1 MKKKFFSIAI
11 AAFCFIT
18 FTNQASA
25 QRGSS
30 YENGL
35 GLWIDAGNGG
45 TYVGPHLK
53 HYFNSND
60 AGQVNLLFGNHTTVI
75 GVEYTYNKDIDGAP
89 GLKWNI
95 GVGPQVSF
103 FSQEGYSQTN
113 FAIRPIAGLEYKVS
127 GAPIAINFDW
137 RPNWRLTHGNDFE
150 AGRFGIGFKY
160 AF

>member
-1 MKKKFFSIAI
+1 MRKKLLSFALIALASIGV
-11 AAFCFIT
+11 C
-18 FTNQASA
+18 NYASA

-53 HYFNSND
+53 HYFNEND
-60 AGQVNLLFGNHTTVI
+60 AGQINLLFGHSSTIV
-75 GVEYTYNKDIDGAP
+75 GFEYTYNKPIEGTS

-95 GVGPQVSF
+95 GVGPQLQF
-103 FSQEGYSQTN
+103 ADHFTGI
-113 FAIRPIAGLEYKVS
+113 AIRPIAGLEYKVS

-137 RPNWRLTHGNDFE
+137 RPWWRLNHGNDFE
-150 AGRFGIGFKY
+150 AGRVGIGFKY
-160 AF
+160 TF

>member
-1 MKKKFFSIAI
+1 MKKKLFSFAI
-11 AAFCFIT
+11 AAIT
-18 FTNQASA
+18 FLAFNTHASA

-30 YENGL
+30 YDNGL

-45 TYVGPHLK
+45 TFVGPHLK

-60 AGQVNLLFGNHTTVI
+60 AGQINLLFGNSATI
-75 GVEYTYNKDIDGAP
+75 LGAEYTYNKAIDGAP

-95 GVGPQVSF
+95 GVGPQLQFAKHFTGV
-103 FSQEGYSQTN
+103 
-113 FAIRPIAGLEYKVS
+113 AIRPIAGLEYKVS

-137 RPNWRLTHGNDFE
+137 RPWWQLNHGSDFE

-160 AF
+160 TF